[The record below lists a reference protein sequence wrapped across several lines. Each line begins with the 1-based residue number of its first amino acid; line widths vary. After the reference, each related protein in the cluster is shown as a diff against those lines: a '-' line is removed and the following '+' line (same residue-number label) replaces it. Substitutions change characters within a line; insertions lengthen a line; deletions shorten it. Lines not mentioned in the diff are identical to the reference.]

1 MVYVNEFGVGTEAIG
16 NVPLKGASAG
26 TDGETIDTVTDCPT
40 ENPCG
45 APYNTVAVLPPAPPF
60 VTELI
65 PSQSFAVLSQTARYP
80 MLAELS
86 SMMSTFGLTTE
97 AMKGGWP
104 E

>member
-1 MVYVNEFGVGTEAIG
+1 MVYVNEFGVGTEAIA
-16 NVPLKGASAG
+16 NVPLKGASRG

-40 ENPCG
+40 ENPC
-45 APYNTVAVLPPAPPF
+45 APPYNTVAVLPNAPPF
-60 VTELI
+60 VTEVI
-65 PSQSFAVLSQTARYP
+65 PNQSFAVLSQTARYP

-86 SMMSTFGLTTE
+86 SIISTLGLTTD